1 MYSQEELLD
10 NPKNVPEKLK
20 EKLRPALYLTA
31 SYYYPDETGNF
42 NLGTSHRGRPPE
54 RYEGQRKVIS
64 DIANGDTK
72 KLLTLMNYLKQSL
85 LHP

>member
-1 MYSQEELLD
+1 VLFRS
-10 NPKNVPEKLK
+10 

-42 NLGTSHRGRPPE
+42 NLGTGYRGRTPE

-72 KLLTLMNYLKQSL
+72 KLTTLMNYLKQSL